1 MLIAQLTDL
10 HIGAGRRLAYRK
22 VDTAGALEKAVAHVT
37 AMVPRPDVV
46 LFTGDI
52 GDIGSPDE
60 YELVAEILA
69 KLTIPYFMV
78 PGNHDRRGPL
88 RAAFPDATPVKGT
101 TAFVNYVVDD
111 FPLRLIALDTL
122 DEGKP
127 GGVLEAEQLDWLRDV
142 LLDGTGRD
150 CAIFMH
156 HPPIRTGIAHMDA
169 QNLGEGAEELSAIVS
184 VHRDRIKAI
193 FCGHVHRPIHTIWAG
208 VPLMIGPSVAHQV
221 AFDLRADGPSA
232 FVMEPPA
239 MHLHVW
245 DAAQHSLMTHL
256 AYLDRYDGPHPF
268 FGPDGKLIV

>member
-22 VDTAGALEKAVAHVT
+22 VDTARALEKAVDHVMT
-37 AMVPRPDVV
+37 MIPRPDVV

-52 GDIGSPDE
+52 GDLGSSDE
-60 YELVAEILA
+60 YALVAEILK

-88 RAAFPDATPVKGT
+88 RAAFPDATPVIDT
-101 TAFVNYVVDD
+101 TGFVNYIVDD

-127 GGVLEAEQLDWLRDV
+127 GGVLGTEQLEWLRKTLVDAKDRNCV
-142 LLDGTGRD
+142 
-150 CAIFMH
+150 IFMH
-156 HPPIRTGIAHMDA
+156 HPPIQTGIRHMDL
-169 QNLGEGAEELSAIVS
+169 QNLGRGSAKLETVIS
-184 VHRDRIKAI
+184 EHRDHIRAI

-208 VPLMIGPSVAHQV
+208 VPLIIGPSVAHQV
-221 AFDLRADGPSA
+221 AFDLRPDGPSA

-239 MHLHVW
+239 INLHIW
-245 DAAQHSLMTHL
+245 NPEQHNLMTHL
-256 AYLDRYDGPHPF
+256 VYLDQYDGPHPF

>member
-22 VDTAGALEKAVAHVT
+22 VDTAAALEKAIDHVM

-52 GDIGSPDE
+52 GDLGTGEE
-60 YELVAEILA
+60 YALVAEILA

-88 RAAFPDATPVKGT
+88 RTRFPAATPISDVTG
-101 TAFVNYVVDD
+101 FVNYVVDD

-127 GGVLEAEQLDWLRDV
+127 GGVLPRAQLDWLQKV
-142 LLDGTGRD
+142 LADGKGRD

-156 HPPIRTGIAHMDA
+156 HPPFRTGIGHMDA
-169 QNLGEGAEELSAIVS
+169 QNLGEGADDLARIVS
-184 VHRDRIKAI
+184 EHRETVRAI
-193 FCGHVHRPIHTIWAG
+193 FCGHVHRSIHTIWAG
-208 VPLMIGPSVAHQV
+208 VPVMIGPSVAHQV
-221 AFDLRADGPSA
+221 ALDLHPNGPSA

-245 DAAQHSLMTHL
+245 DANQHQLATHL

-268 FGPDGKLIV
+268 FGPDGCLIV